1 MEECKRMGLKVLG
14 PDINESRKGFTVNK
28 KGEIRFGL
36 GGLKGVGEAAV
47 ESIIEERQKGPYTS
61 IFDLVK
67 RVNLRTVNKKTM
79 ESLAY
84 AGAFDCFK
92 EVHRAQYFFT
102 PPNDNTN
109 GLEKIIKYG
118 QVCQTQAQTQTNT
131 LFGDLGTS
139 MEIEPPKI
147 PDCSPWPLVV
157 QLGKEKEVTGVFI
170 SGHPL
175 DDYRFEMEY
184 YGITPI
190 AHVNEYKLKEPEE
203 IKSSKVFRVMGLVS
217 DAQHRISKTGSK
229 FGSFVIEDYSGKLEL
244 MLFSED
250 YIKFA
255 QLLQP
260 DNIVFIQGYYK
271 QRFNGEF
278 DFKISSICL
287 AESVKKNFTKGLTI
301 QLPAADVTNEMIQFM
316 HQNLRVHRGSA
327 KLTFSI
333 VDEEDGLQ
341 IELLSNGKGF
351 EMNNELIEFLSN
363 QVNWQIKVDYN

>member
-1 MEECKRMGLKVLG
+1 
-14 PDINESRKGFTVNK
+14 
-28 KGEIRFGL
+28 
-36 GGLKGVGEAAV
+36 
-47 ESIIEERQKGPYTS
+47 
-61 IFDLVK
+61 
-67 RVNLRTVNKKTM
+67 
-79 ESLAY
+79 
-84 AGAFDCFK
+84 
-92 EVHRAQYFFT
+92 
-102 PPNDNTN
+102 
-109 GLEKIIKYG
+109 
-118 QVCQTQAQTQTNT
+118 
-131 LFGDLGTS
+131 
-139 MEIEPPKI
+139 
-147 PDCSPWPLVV
+147 
-157 QLGKEKEVTGVFI
+157 
-170 SGHPL
+170 
-175 DDYRFEMEY
+175 
-184 YGITPI
+184 
-190 AHVNEYKLKEPEE
+190 
-203 IKSSKVFRVMGLVS
+203 MGLVS

-333 VDEEDGLQ
+333 IDEEDGLQ